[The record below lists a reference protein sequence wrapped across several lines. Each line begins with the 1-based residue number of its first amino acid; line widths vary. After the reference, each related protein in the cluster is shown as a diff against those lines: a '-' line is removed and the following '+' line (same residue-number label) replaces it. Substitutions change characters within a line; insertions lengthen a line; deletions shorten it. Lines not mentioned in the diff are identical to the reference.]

1 MQIYTTKEALYPTVF
16 CFLFGDHDL
25 TETPPQS
32 QSMTLEYAQFHHACM
47 SAVMPQTQPTT
58 NIPLVTLRVMMKSY
72 DTCLSSQCD
81 LDLPQFNKRYESLQF
96 SHGAFPGFG
105 LC

>member
-1 MQIYTTKEALYPTVF
+1 MQIDTTKEALYPTVF

-32 QSMTLEYAQFHHACM
+32 QSMTLEHAQFHHACM

-58 NIPLVTLRVMMKSY
+58 NITLVTLQVMMK
-72 DTCLSSQCD
+72 
-81 LDLPQFNKRYESLQF
+81 
-96 SHGAFPGFG
+96 
-105 LC
+105 